1 MLNDKINDK
10 KKVNKVLN
18 KEKYAKEIVDFA
30 VMGVGIALKNNKP
43 VSCCGLDCKECDRN
57 DGTGGCSLDTLL
69 EWANSKYKEDML
81 TEEEKAY
88 ITEVIKPFRDKVT
101 GILKGDNGS
110 EFIRISVENDGAFR
124 LPYFK
129 KGSMY
134 KNMKTNKK
142 YKLEELGL

>member
-1 MLNDKINDK
+1 M
-10 KKVNKVLN
+10 LN
-18 KEKYAKEIVDFA
+18 KEKYKDELEDILAKTIA
-30 VMGVGIALKNNKP
+30 VSESGKIYRCTDRGNCKDCIFFGVACIKGASKWLN
-43 VSCCGLDCKECDRN
+43 SECKEQI
-57 DGTGGCSLDTLL
+57 
-69 EWANSKYKEDML
+69 L
-81 TEEEKAY
+81 TEEEKEY
-88 ITEVIKPFRDKVT
+88 IRAVIKPFRDEVT
-101 GILKGDNGS
+101 GILKGDNGN

>member
-1 MLNDKINDK
+1 
-10 KKVNKVLN
+10 
-18 KEKYAKEIVDFA
+18 
-30 VMGVGIALKNNKP
+30 
-43 VSCCGLDCKECDRN
+43 
-57 DGTGGCSLDTLL
+57 
-69 EWANSKYKEDML
+69 ML

-88 ITEVIKPFRDKVT
+88 LSEVIKPFRDEVT
-101 GILKGDNGS
+101 GILKGDNGN

>member
-1 MLNDKINDK
+1 M
-10 KKVNKVLN
+10 LN
-18 KEKYAKEIVDFA
+18 KEKYKDELEKVLADALAVSESGEICRCEDIETCGRCIFFGADCVGKIMNWLNSEYKEI
-30 VMGVGIALKNNKP
+30 
-43 VSCCGLDCKECDRN
+43 
-57 DGTGGCSLDTLL
+57 T
-69 EWANSKYKEDML
+69 ML

>member
-1 MLNDKINDK
+1 MI
-10 KKVNKVLN
+10 N
-18 KEKYAKEIVDFA
+18 KEKYKEELEKILAKDIAVSKSGEIYRCTERENCDDCIFCDVDCINGA
-30 VMGVGIALKNNKP
+30 MNWL
-43 VSCCGLDCKECDRN
+43 
-57 DGTGGCSLDTLL
+57 
-69 EWANSKYKEDML
+69 NSEYKDITML

-134 KNMKTNKK
+134 KSMKTNKK
-142 YKLEELGL
+142 YTLEELGL

>member
-1 MLNDKINDK
+1 M
-10 KKVNKVLN
+10 LN
-18 KEKYAKEIVDFA
+18 KEKYKDELEKVLARGLAVLKSGEIYRCIERENCDDCIFFDVDCIEGAKVW
-30 VMGVGIALKNNKP
+30 L
-43 VSCCGLDCKECDRN
+43 
-57 DGTGGCSLDTLL
+57 
-69 EWANSKYKEDML
+69 NSEYKEHILD
-81 TEEEKAY
+81 EAEKEYLKA
-88 ITEVIKPFRDKVT
+88 VIKPFRDKVT

>member
-1 MLNDKINDK
+1 M
-10 KKVNKVLN
+10 LN
-18 KEKYAKEIVDFA
+18 KEKYKDRLEEILSVTIAVSESGDIFQCTNTVNCKDCIFFGVDCA
-30 VMGVGIALKNNKP
+30 YKASKWL
-43 VSCCGLDCKECDRN
+43 
-57 DGTGGCSLDTLL
+57 
-69 EWANSKYKEDML
+69 NSEYKDNVML

-88 ITEVIKPFRDKVT
+88 LSEVIKPFRDEVT
-101 GILKGDNGS
+101 GILKGDNGN

>member
-1 MLNDKINDK
+1 MLNDK

-18 KEKYAKEIVDFA
+18 KEKYKDELEKVLSESLAVSKSGEMCRCIEIA
-30 VMGVGIALKNNKP
+30 
-43 VSCCGLDCKECDRN
+43 CGKCIFY
-57 DGTGGCSLDTLL
+57 GGGDDKCTEKSTAWL
-69 EWANSKYKEDML
+69 NSEYKDITML

>member
-1 MLNDKINDK
+1 MLNI
-10 KKVNKVLN
+10 
-18 KEKYAKEIVDFA
+18 E
-30 VMGVGIALKNNKP
+30 
-43 VSCCGLDCKECDRN
+43 
-57 DGTGGCSLDTLL
+57 
-69 EWANSKYKEDML
+69 KYKEELKKCKGVVLDCQIYKL
-81 TEEEKAY
+81 RKECKEAESGFCLSNPCSACREDNIEWLLSEAQILNDAEKRYLKA
-88 ITEVIKPFRDKVT
+88 VIKPFRDEVT
-101 GILKGDNGS
+101 GILKGDNGN

>member
-1 MLNDKINDK
+1 M
-10 KKVNKVLN
+10 LN
-18 KEKYAKEIVDFA
+18 KEIYKHKLEDVLVKVLAVSKNGEICRCED
-30 VMGVGIALKNNKP
+30 IAPCEK
-43 VSCCGLDCKECDRN
+43 CIFYGGDYGDCVENTKKWLNAECK
-57 DGTGGCSLDTLL
+57 GT
-69 EWANSKYKEDML
+69 AML

-88 ITEVIKPFRDKVT
+88 LSEVIKPFRDEVT

-129 KGSMY
+129 QGSMY

>member
-1 MLNDKINDK
+1 M
-10 KKVNKVLN
+10 LN
-18 KEKYAKEIVDFA
+18 KEKYKDELEKVLADVLAVSKSGEICKCADIAEMEECYKCIFYA
-30 VMGVGIALKNNKP
+30 GVANNCVEKARDW
-43 VSCCGLDCKECDRN
+43 L
-57 DGTGGCSLDTLL
+57 
-69 EWANSKYKEDML
+69 NSEYKDITML

-88 ITEVIKPFRDKVT
+88 LAEVIKPFRDKIT